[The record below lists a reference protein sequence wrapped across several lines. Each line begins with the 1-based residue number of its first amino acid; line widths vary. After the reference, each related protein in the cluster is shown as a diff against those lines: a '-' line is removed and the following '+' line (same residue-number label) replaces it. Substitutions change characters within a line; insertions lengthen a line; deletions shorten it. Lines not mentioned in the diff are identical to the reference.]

1 MIRSAVAL
9 LTFLLPLAL
18 YGQTGDSAGAGT
30 GAPTQTPLAGTIQG
44 NRYVAPTGA
53 YSVEIPI
60 YPELGGTITDTP
72 YVVTFQDSFTTHISI
87 AAIPQD
93 ATERWKLET
102 NGPKEYLKDFFVHYV
117 ARDFLRTNKRAKV
130 EENARFIPGILNGAF
145 IAYIL
150 LPGGSM
156 FFNSSYAVAANYPV
170 PTAKRGNM
178 IFVKNGYMYVLSTE
192 LAEKATEG
200 TAYHLT
206 EKEEDEILRE
216 RLIDVTRKMQFATPP
231 ASASTASSTPNITV
245 PMPGK

>member
-18 YGQTGDSAGAGT
+18 FGQTGDASGAGT
-30 GAPTQTPLAGTIQG
+30 AAPAQTPLAGAIQG

-60 YPELGGTITDTP
+60 YPELGGSITDTP
-72 YVVTFQDSFTTHISI
+72 YVVTFQDSYTTHISI
-87 AAIPQD
+87 AAFPQD

-102 NGPKEYLKDFFVHYV
+102 NGPKEYLKDFFVHFV
-117 ARDFLRTNKRAKV
+117 VRDFVRSNKHAKV
-130 EENARFIPGILNGAF
+130 QENARFVPGILNGAF

-156 FFNSSYAVAANYPV
+156 FFNSNYAIAANSAI

-178 IFVKNGYMYVLSTE
+178 IFVKNGYLYVLSTE

-216 RLIDVTRKMQFATPP
+216 RLIDVTRKMQFAP
-231 ASASTASSTPNITV
+231 AATAA
-245 PMPGK
+245 K